1 MGDNA
6 SAVKGWRRLSDGS
19 ETAEPNAVDAQR
31 LHRSLKRDW
40 SAVEQDS
47 SIKQAYLRLH
57 AAYHRP
63 FARATEMI
71 EAEDTEAGE
80 FLDAVVGQFL
90 AAVDR
95 EAIACGPREVLFGTR
110 RAFLIMNIAPRPLW
124 DVIDRSFGEPI
135 TLRVNRTDHPLPIPD
150 LRPGEFVM
158 RFTRAS
164 GRDRD
169 AYTSLITEMQAALEY
184 PTTGGGIGRPTIKE
198 DPAMAEQAKAALKL
212 AWMGL
217 SNDAIASFFG
227 WPGSDEAIAKRVA
240 DYIAAGAELL
250 NVSDPQWP
258 GAHSVPRLRRPQRS
272 LNWPVKK

>member
-6 SAVKGWRRLSDGS
+6 PAVKGWRRLSDGS

-31 LHRSLKRDW
+31 LHRSLRRDW
-40 SAVEQDS
+40 SALEQEP
-47 SIKQAYLRLH
+47 SIKQAHLRLH

-63 FARATEMI
+63 FAHATAMV
-71 EAEDTEAGE
+71 EAEDMEAGA
-80 FLDAVVGQFL
+80 FLDVLVGQFL

-95 EAIACGPREVLFGTR
+95 EAMACGPREVLFGTR

-124 DVIDRSFGEPI
+124 DTIDRSFGEPI
-135 TLRVNRTDHPLPIPD
+135 TLRVNRTNHPLPIPD

-184 PTTGGGIGRPTIKE
+184 PTTGGSIGRPTINE
-198 DPAMAEQAKAALKL
+198 DPAMAERAKATLKL

-217 SNDAIASFFG
+217 SNAEIAAFFG
-227 WPGSDEAIAKRVA
+227 WPGDAEAIAKRVA
-240 DYIAAGAELL
+240 DYIAAGTELL
-250 NVSDPQWP
+250 NASDPQWP
-258 GAHSVPRLRRPQRS
+258 GARSVPRVRRPQRP
-272 LNWPVKK
+272 LTWPVKK